1 MNADNPDAPPVT
13 PENPAADDE
22 SRAAEAAETT
32 PGDATALR
40 EALAQAEAT
49 AAENWNRYLRAV
61 AELDNQRKRAARDVE
76 AARRAG
82 VERLAGELLA
92 IADSL
97 ELGIGSGDGASAE
110 SLLAGKQATLRLLQ
124 SAFERF
130 AIEAIDPQGEAFDP
144 QFHEAMGMQSS
155 PTAAP
160 GSVMAVLQKGYRLGD
175 RLLRPARVIV
185 AGEPL
190 QVDGAGGENAADGQ
204 GG

>member
-76 AARRAG
+76 AAR
-82 VERLAGELLA
+82 
-92 IADSL
+92 
-97 ELGIGSGDGASAE
+97 
-110 SLLAGKQATLRLLQ
+110 
-124 SAFERF
+124 
-130 AIEAIDPQGEAFDP
+130 
-144 QFHEAMGMQSS
+144 M
-155 PTAAP
+155 
-160 GSVMAVLQKGYRLGD
+160 
-175 RLLRPARVIV
+175 
-185 AGEPL
+185 
-190 QVDGAGGENAADGQ
+190 
-204 GG
+204 